1 MPLKRKKNEA
11 LPYLYS
17 FTHYIEKRKV
27 YLVDE
32 VEYGRNE
39 LDSILSHLAIDVN
52 YLIQD
57 LNFIVPR
64 NIPYISLVGTR
75 EMDDHIRV
83 LLRSCT
89 EDARQAAFLVL
100 ENTPLNITHLLDMR
114 IIAAPPRLKVNEFA
128 KTTAKI
134 TVDSTLTHAS
144 LSDIFLDISMFN
156 SYSFLAD
163 LSQKEK
169 QDFNSLKVDFAKKR
183 KLGSYLKVDYTENI
197 GYFSFA
203 LSCRNDNQ
211 AFDIKQYIEIW
222 DDFISTNYKGY
233 KHVEPSIADQIKRRV
248 DPNHI
253 PNGFEHE
260 FDSRPSGIY
269 FILRLNS
276 HDVSK
281 GHKRFILSRFGVK
294 TISVGPL
301 IIVDAAEMTTKQTTD
316 ILNRCCESRDLAAF
330 KIVKQ

>member
-1 MPLKRKKNEA
+1 M
-11 LPYLYS
+11 
-17 FTHYIEKRKV
+17 
-27 YLVDE
+27 
-32 VEYGRNE
+32 
-39 LDSILSHLAIDVN
+39 
-52 YLIQD
+52 
-57 LNFIVPR
+57 
-64 NIPYISLVGTR
+64 
-75 EMDDHIRV
+75 
-83 LLRSCT
+83 
-89 EDARQAAFLVL
+89 
-100 ENTPLNITHLLDMR
+100 
-114 IIAAPPRLKVNEFA
+114 
-128 KTTAKI
+128 
-134 TVDSTLTHAS
+134 
-144 LSDIFLDISMFN
+144 
-156 SYSFLAD
+156 
-163 LSQKEK
+163 
-169 QDFNSLKVDFAKKR
+169 DFAKKR
-183 KLGSYLKVDYTENI
+183 KLDSYLKVDYTENI

-211 AFDIKQYIEIW
+211 EFDIKQYIEIW
-222 DDFISTNYKGY
+222 DDFISSNYRGH

-301 IIVDAAEMTTKQTTD
+301 IIVDAAAMTTEQTAD
-316 ILNRCCESRDLAAF
+316 IFNRCCESRDLAAF